1 MIKNCP
7 ICGKAF
13 DVLYPD
19 IWRYKRNNRF
29 ICSWKCI
36 RLFDG
41 KEEKQVKERVSVK
54 KTRMSRDDMAEAV
67 RMWKAND
74 PGLDQYLTDHG
85 ITHIGKWKQN
95 ARDRYGVAAPAT
107 VKVDG
112 PIRIETPEAHNVDI
126 VETPEQ
132 AVIKNKVVDLMEEF
146 KIRNPLQYEEF
157 TVREVEG
164 LFGRYRRSDIG
175 QETYI
180 DFEPLEC
187 VDVIS
192 NTLTQWSS
200 FMKELK
206 RAAQVLGVGL

>member
-54 KTRMSRDDMAEAV
+54 RTRMSRDDMAEAV

-112 PIRIETPEAHNVDI
+112 PLRIETPE
-126 VETPEQ
+126 T
-132 AVIKNKVVDLMEEF
+132 NKVEVVEIRAPGYAPDGPKPGERINVTFTAMEY
-146 KIRNPLQYEEF
+146 KTTGISTPIGDWQYIKKAGYLDW
-157 TVREVEG
+157 T
-164 LFGRYRRSDIG
+164 
-175 QETYI
+175 
-180 DFEPLEC
+180 
-187 VDVIS
+187 
-192 NTLTQWSS
+192 TLTGETVSMNLEEWKE
-200 FMKELK
+200 FMKLFPEVLK
-206 RAAQVLGVGL
+206 VLEVRL

>member
-1 MIKNCP
+1 MIKNRP

-54 KTRMSRDDMAEAV
+54 RTRMGRDDMAEAV

-112 PIRIETPEAHNVDI
+112 PIRIETPE
-126 VETPEQ
+126 T
-132 AVIKNKVVDLMEEF
+132 NKVDVVEIRAPGFAYDGPKPGERINVTFTAMEY
-146 KIRNPLQYEEF
+146 KTTGISTPIGDWQYIKKAGYLDW
-157 TVREVEG
+157 T
-164 LFGRYRRSDIG
+164 
-175 QETYI
+175 
-180 DFEPLEC
+180 
-187 VDVIS
+187 
-192 NTLTQWSS
+192 TLTGETVSMNLEEWKE
-200 FMKELK
+200 FMKLFPEVLK
-206 RAAQVLGVGL
+206 VLGVEL

>member
-41 KEEKQVKERVSVK
+41 KEERQVKERVSVK
-54 KTRMSRDDMAEAV
+54 RTRMNRDDMAEAI

-112 PIRIETPEAHNVDI
+112 PIRIETPE
-126 VETPEQ
+126 T
-132 AVIKNKVVDLMEEF
+132 NKVEVVELRGPDYRFSGGPEPGERINVTYTTMEY
-146 KIRNPLQYEEF
+146 KTTGISTPIGDWQYIKKAGYLDW
-157 TVREVEG
+157 T
-164 LFGRYRRSDIG
+164 
-175 QETYI
+175 
-180 DFEPLEC
+180 
-187 VDVIS
+187 
-192 NTLTQWSS
+192 TLTGETVSMNLEEWKE
-200 FMKELK
+200 FMKLFPEVLK
-206 RAAQVLGVGL
+206 VLEVRL

>member
-29 ICSWKCI
+29 LCSWKCI

-54 KTRMSRDDMAEAV
+54 RTRMGRDDMAEAV

-85 ITHIGKWKQN
+85 ITHICKWKQN

-112 PIRIETPEAHNVDI
+112 PLRIETPETNKVEV
-126 VETPEQ
+126 VETPEKSRV
-132 AVIKNKVVDLMEEF
+132 AMKPVPPPIEYRVTGISTTAGDFRYMKRLGYIDWTTLTGETISMNLEEWKELMKVWPFVL
-146 KIRNPLQYEEF
+146 KVL
-157 TVREVEG
+157 EVE
-164 LFGRYRRSDIG
+164 L
-175 QETYI
+175 
-180 DFEPLEC
+180 
-187 VDVIS
+187 
-192 NTLTQWSS
+192 
-200 FMKELK
+200 
-206 RAAQVLGVGL
+206 